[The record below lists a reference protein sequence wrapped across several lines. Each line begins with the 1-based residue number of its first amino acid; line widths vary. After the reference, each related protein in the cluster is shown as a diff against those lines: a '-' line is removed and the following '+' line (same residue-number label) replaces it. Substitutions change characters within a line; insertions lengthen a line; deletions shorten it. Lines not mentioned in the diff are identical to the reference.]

1 MLTSDTAAVCSDDI
15 NNLTNRISNIFISSA
30 QTSFTRKQNFIK
42 TTEDKKWFGPDC
54 LKARNDYHLAKKTLH
69 ANFSELNQTKLR
81 ESSKAYKQTMNKY
94 ILRYKCKTRRQLR
107 SLKQK
112 QPKDFW
118 KLLNSLEKRKSNENI
133 TLDSLYQYF
142 KNLNSTGDTEGPDN
156 DIHFDIND
164 DYEIL
169 NGSIT
174 TDEIRKS
181 ALNLRNNKSPSNDH
195 IVNEYIKNTLD
206 IFLPIYESLFNLI
219 FDTGILP
226 DSWLEGIILPIY
238 KNKGEQSNP
247 QNYRPITLLS
257 CFGKLFTS
265 VLNARL
271 NKFIEQEHILEENQ
285 AGFRKG
291 YSTTDHV
298 FVLHSRI
305 EIMKNSNKN
314 LFCCFIDFS
323 QAFDSVWRVGLWQ
336 KLIKMMLMGKCLEL
350 FTICIKKLNHVFH

>member
-1 MLTSDTAAVCSDDI
+1 
-15 NNLTNRISNIFISSA
+15 
-30 QTSFTRKQNFIK
+30 
-42 TTEDKKWFGPDC
+42 
-54 LKARNDYHLAKKTLH
+54 
-69 ANFSELNQTKLR
+69 
-81 ESSKAYKQTMNKY
+81 MNKY
-94 ILRYKCKTRRQLR
+94 ILSYKCKTQRQLR

-133 TLDSLYQYF
+133 TLDALYQYF
-142 KNLNSTGDTEGPDN
+142 KNLNSTGDTEEPDN

-181 ALNLRNNKSPSNDH
+181 ALNLRNNKNPSNDH

-206 IFLPIYESLFNLI
+206 IFLPIYGSLFNLI
-219 FDTGILP
+219 FHTGILP

-265 VLNARL
+265 VLNAWL

-298 FVLHSRI
+298 FVLHSLI

-314 LFCCFIDFS
+314 YFVVL
-323 QAFDSVWRVGLWQ
+323 
-336 KLIKMMLMGKCLEL
+336 
-350 FTICIKKLNHVFH
+350 